1 MKELII
7 TYIIIVIIQLVY
19 SIYVPVIADEG
30 QIKLGKNIITDPK
43 EEIKIQKFIKGK
55 LDLLMEKA
63 NKMNYF
69 DWLEYVKKNS
79 KYEYNGIKLYIFT
92 WINIDNDKMVVVQYP
107 DETLEGLSWIDFL
120 KEHNEHFLNI
130 QYTLSKNVPLIMYTN
145 SNEGRYDTSGY
156 YWVDPLYQQ
165 SVRKKSVFTKFSF
178 KKEDI
183 SGLIGMGYNME
194 NLTIKNEFKRFS
206 YISKPELIMGSLI
219 TIIIS
224 LVISKLNTVKYVKL
238 KAFVFLILINIYIFI
253 FINTHGSIGKT
264 ADENEKITNVNAGI
278 LNLSFLSTVNLF
290 ILNTLYS
297 SNKDLFVETSVIFGM
312 TVFLLLLATYKS
324 TDQNS
329 IYDLIKARLTNTFIF
344 NYAAILNILIM
355 SNFIFHTFSKSFK

>member
-1 MKELII
+1 
-7 TYIIIVIIQLVY
+7 
-19 SIYVPVIADEG
+19 
-30 QIKLGKNIITDPK
+30 
-43 EEIKIQKFIKGK
+43 
-55 LDLLMEKA
+55 
-63 NKMNYF
+63 
-69 DWLEYVKKNS
+69 
-79 KYEYNGIKLYIFT
+79 
-92 WINIDNDKMVVVQYP
+92 
-107 DETLEGLSWIDFL
+107 
-120 KEHNEHFLNI
+120 
-130 QYTLSKNVPLIMYTN
+130 MYTN
-145 SNEGRYDTSGY
+145 SNEGRYDTLGY

-253 FINTHGSIGKT
+253 FINTHGSVGKT
-264 ADENEKITNVNAGI
+264 ADENEKITNVNASI

>member
-43 EEIKIQKFIKGK
+43 EEIKIQKFIKEK
-55 LDLLMEKA
+55 LKIIMEKA

-79 KYEYNGIKLYIFT
+79 EYEYNGIKLYVFT
-92 WINIDNDKMVVVQYP
+92 WINVDDDKMIVVTYP
-107 DETLEGLSWIDFL
+107 DKTLEGLPWIDFL
-120 KEHNEHFLNI
+120 KQHNEQILNTK
-130 QYTLSKNVPLIMYTN
+130 YTLSKNVPLIMYTN
-145 SNEGRYDTSGY
+145 SNEERFDISGY
-156 YWVDPLYQQ
+156 YWIDPIYDQ

-178 KKEDI
+178 KKENI
-183 SGLIGMGYNME
+183 NGLIGMGYNME
-194 NLTIKNEFKRFS
+194 NLTVKNEFKRFD
-206 YISKPELIMGSLI
+206 YISKPELIIGSLI

-224 LVISKLNTVKYVKL
+224 LVISKLNTVKYTKI
-238 KAFVFLILINIYIFI
+238 KAWIFLILINLYIFI
-253 FINTHGSIGKT
+253 FINTDVTLGKT
-264 ADENEKITNVNAGI
+264 ADENEKITNVNASI
-278 LNLSFLSTVNLF
+278 LNLSFLSSVNLF
-290 ILNTLYS
+290 ILNTIYS

-312 TVFLLLLATYKS
+312 TVFLLLIATYKS

-329 IYDLIKARLTNTFIF
+329 IYDLIKVRLTNTFIF
-344 NYAAILNILIM
+344 NYAAILNVLIM
-355 SNFIFHTFSKSFK
+355 LNFIVYTFSKSFK